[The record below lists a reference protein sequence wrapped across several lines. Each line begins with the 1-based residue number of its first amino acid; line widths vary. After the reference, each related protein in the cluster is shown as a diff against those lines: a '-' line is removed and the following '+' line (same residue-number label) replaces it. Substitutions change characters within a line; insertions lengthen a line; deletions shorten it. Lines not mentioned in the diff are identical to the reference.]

1 MAIHI
6 KEKNKGKF
14 TRKAKAHGKGV
25 QEFARQVLANK
36 DNYSTATVK
45 QANFA
50 RNFGGRKQT
59 GGYSDE
65 EILGY
70 SDDSPYQD
78 NPYIHINSNNISMAQ
93 TGIPLSLIPLD
104 EDFNVLGQYDV
115 DPYSGEYTFDGAN
128 SVLEIP
134 KGQLGRGNTPKKI
147 SYFER
152 LLNNPEV
159 DELLKLRANNNRG
172 FLNDKRLEQLEN
184 KYGSTL
190 KSAEKQFNRIN
201 KTKEIPPQEV
211 PKVKINIAAQ
221 KLAEDKIRLDPLI
234 KRQQEFQESLNFVAP
249 SKIVQDNTTE
259 QMIREKNSNIKQERV
274 EKKLNKLAED
284 SSLEKRIKARGTY
297 NYEADLAKE
306 ADNAYELAYKS
317 NKLKNLYGQAKPLV
331 KAFLNN
337 PVVKGIGKG
346 LQVIDVINTGIHTK
360 NLYDASKIYDVLQ
373 QDNSELGK
381 KYKNLIS
388 TSGKFK
394 HGTESLGNFWETGT
408 GQYELETLDQYMV
421 EKNKKESNSAQSFTN
436 KSISSKTPDL
446 NTNIALVNDM
456 DFVRSKEANIPFIQN
471 PSVMGNNTSKGTV
484 TNNSGKSPVT
494 SKIKSKAVVSSNVK
508 KPVTF
513 WNEPT
518 KAELEQ
524 QAIDYAPT
532 IDKVDTIIPND
543 VFSNSTSVIEEPLT
557 GMKKIIP
564 GKPITLEYDNPLE
577 AQAINYRKLKNSEVM
592 PPYRGSMQLQT
603 PSLYQESVDPYLANI
618 KEQRNAVMQ
627 NINPNTSTGQAML
640 AGINAN
646 LVDASNKAIGEVNRN
661 NMQNTTNWLNQV
673 ADIRNKQQSF
683 DYENNRRYT
692 DEIAQLKAIQDEG
705 DIAYMDSVANMNA
718 KRLQAKNRFL
728 TTAIETGLPSEAL
741 NIGDESVTFD
751 VNKIPYQIYTR
762 NSGSNTPVNQKP
774 IKMGD
779 KYYDKVMENGRVRYV
794 PVNIENKQLGGKMS
808 KHKMYK

>member
-104 EDFNVLGQYDV
+104 EDFNMLGQYDV
-115 DPYSGEYTFDGAN
+115 NPYSGEYIFDGAN

-134 KGQLGRGNTPKKI
+134 NAQIGSRSPRHMETPEERRIRMASYQRPGVNYGNAFI
-147 SYFER
+147 
-152 LLNNPEV
+152 
-159 DELLKLRANNNRG
+159 
-172 FLNDKRLEQLEN
+172 ND
-184 KYGSTL
+184 
-190 KSAEKQFNRIN
+190 I
-201 KTKEIPPQEV
+201 
-211 PKVKINIAAQ
+211 
-221 KLAEDKIRLDPLI
+221 
-234 KRQQEFQESLNFVAP
+234 
-249 SKIVQDNTTE
+249 DNT
-259 QMIREKNSNIKQERV
+259 MSRE
-274 EKKLNKLAED
+274 
-284 SSLEKRIKARGTY
+284 
-297 NYEADLAKE
+297 
-306 ADNAYELAYKS
+306 
-317 NKLKNLYGQAKPLV
+317 
-331 KAFLNN
+331 
-337 PVVKGIGKG
+337 
-346 LQVIDVINTGIHTK
+346 
-360 NLYDASKIYDVLQ
+360 
-373 QDNSELGK
+373 
-381 KYKNLIS
+381 
-388 TSGKFK
+388 
-394 HGTESLGNFWETGT
+394 
-408 GQYELETLDQYMV
+408 
-421 EKNKKESNSAQSFTN
+421 
-436 KSISSKTPDL
+436 
-446 NTNIALVNDM
+446 VNVP
-456 DFVRSKEANIPFIQN
+456 FVQN
-471 PSVMGNNTSKGTV
+471 PSVMSNNTSKGV
-484 TNNSGKSPVT
+484 ITNNSGKSPVT
-494 SKIKSKAVVSSNVK
+494 SKIKNKTVASSNVK

-543 VFSNSTSVIEEPLT
+543 VFSNSTSVIEDSLT

-627 NINPNTSTGQAML
+627 NINPNTSVGQAML

-646 LVDASNKAIGEVNRN
+646 LIDASNKAIGEVSRN

-683 DYENNRRYT
+683 DYENNRRYA
-692 DEIAQLKAIQDEG
+692 DEVAQLKAIQDEG

-762 NSGSNTPVNQKP
+762 DSGANTPVNQKP

-779 KYYDKVMENGRVRYV
+779 KYYDKVVENGRVRYV
-794 PVNIENKQLGGKMS
+794 SVNIDNKQLGGNAQIYPEQDKSVWDNIKSNVLNYPSIKAIRDLRTNSPVVYNAASILDPTGVSGWEDVQDSWNDGEFTYEDILNPIGALPMIGKVPS
-808 KHKMYK
+808 GLKLAKKVLTAEKIDKAFKPLHRVANTIDKITPFAKEVETVTGKLANKAITSPIYTPFKAGYNTMVDLLNTANFGVDVAQTAKSVIKKKKK